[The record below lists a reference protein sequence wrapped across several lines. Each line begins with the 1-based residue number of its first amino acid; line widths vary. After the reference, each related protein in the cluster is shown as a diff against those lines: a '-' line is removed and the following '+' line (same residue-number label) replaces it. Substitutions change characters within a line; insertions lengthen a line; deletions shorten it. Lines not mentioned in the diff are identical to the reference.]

1 LREQITMHALIAWIR
16 EHRLAA
22 FFVLAYALSWWPW
35 PLYVAGVAPAPF
47 LEIGPLLAALIVIS
61 LTDGLAGLR
70 ELGSRLVRWRV
81 GWYWYAVA
89 LGFPLV
95 IRAVAAALNVGFG
108 APVPVLTQLA
118 WSSFLMVF
126 AVRMINP
133 MEVPM
138 AEEPGWRGFA
148 LPALQA
154 NRSPLTATLILGVL
168 ASGWHLPLVVV
179 GVLGPIGLLG
189 TVAVTFVYAWL
200 FNRSGGSVLMTLLF
214 HAVEG
219 SISFGDL
226 GFAGAD
232 LTRMEYLY
240 TLTLVVAAV
249 GVVLLDRRA
258 WRSAPDAAVLERLR
272 DDLVPV
278 KSETP
283 VPPSTT
289 RSATLG

>member
-1 LREQITMHALIAWIR
+1 MHALTSWISR
-16 EHRLAA
+16 HRLVV

-35 PLYVAGVAPAPF
+35 PLYAAGVAPAPF
-47 LEIGPLLAALIVIS
+47 LEVGPLLAALIVVS
-61 LTDGLAGLR
+61 LADGRAGLR
-70 ELGSRLVRWRV
+70 ELGSRVLRWRV
-81 GWYWYAVA
+81 RWYWYAVA

-95 IRAVAAALNVGFG
+95 IRAVAAALNVGLG

-126 AVRMINP
+126 AVRVINP

-138 AEEPGWRGFA
+138 GEEPGWRGFA

-168 ASGWHLPLVVV
+168 ASGWHLPLVFV
-179 GVLGPIGLLG
+179 GLLGPIGLIG
-189 TVAVTFVYAWL
+189 TVAVTFIYTWL

-214 HAVEG
+214 HAMEG

-240 TLTLVVAAV
+240 TFTLVIAAV
-249 GVVLLDRRA
+249 GVVALDRTA
-258 WRSAPDAAVLERLR
+258 WRRAPDGAVLEQLR
-272 DDLVPV
+272 PDR
-278 KSETP
+278 ETP
-283 VPPSTT
+283 VPDPRPPSAPRTVQL
-289 RSATLG
+289 RNRV